1 MNLHRY
7 MISQR

>member
-1 MNLHRY
+1 